1 MHSCHELIVIA
12 GGRTFNRF
20 VDGHEMDV
28 FEADPYKQQLQAL
41 FESFD
46 INNVGSLDL
55 RGLQQLCEQLPL
67 DQTQSAELVNTIL
80 QDASSGIS
88 FAQFWDGLLTL
99 LGGGRTPTASEGS
112 STAIAGDKDENLSR
126 GESPGR

>member
-1 MHSCHELIVIA
+1 MHSCYKLVLIA
-12 GGRTFNRF
+12 GGRTFNRC
-20 VDGHEMDV
+20 VQGHEMDV
-28 FEADPYKQQLQAL
+28 SEADPYKQQLQAL

-46 INNVGSLDL
+46 TNNVGSLDH

-67 DQTQSAELVNTIL
+67 DQNQSAELVNFIL
-80 QDASSGIS
+80 QDASAGIS

-99 LGGGRTPTASEGS
+99 LGGERTPTASEGS
-112 STAIAGDKDENLSR
+112 ATAIAGDKDENLSR